1 MYWEMSSDE
10 DSDDGSYTTSAQTE
24 PFQTPKI
31 DKISFYFIL
40 LLLQYVIRVYTVEE
54 TGGDP

>member
-24 PFQTPKI
+24 PFQTPKN

-40 LLLQYVIRVYTVEE
+40 L
-54 TGGDP
+54 